1 MNDYLDITASELLKE
16 LNNFFMIDTYDGAE
30 TGFWVN
36 SKALTDKHYWMDGEN
51 KVEIIKELSPSH
63 PHAEYSYKITLL
75 SPEDGNVL
83 LLEYDVVNKRI
94 QTFRRGDWVN
104 RLYRYFY
111 RKERC
116 YLQDRAEDPNFQL
129 IEY

>member
-36 SKALTDKHYWMDGEN
+36 SKALTDKHYWMDGDI

-83 LLEYDVVNKRI
+83 LLEYDGVNKRI

>member
-1 MNDYLDITASELLKE
+1 
-16 LNNFFMIDTYDGAE
+16 MIDTYDGAE

-36 SKALTDKHYWMDGEN
+36 SKALTDKHYWMDGDN

-83 LLEYDVVNKRI
+83 LLEYDGVNKRI

>member
-75 SPEDGNVL
+75 SSEDGNVL
-83 LLEYDVVNKRI
+83 LLEYDGVNKRI